1 MCIRDRS
8 HRQRHAQQ
16 AASQP
21 WIFQN
26 GDIAGWD
33 CPERLRLCRLP
44 GRHRERQDRMRGNA
58 MRLAPSV
65 ALLIAVSAISQ
76 TAGKR
81 ADLDGVWILLRAQV
95 GTLRLTPDGEKKRA
109 AYDFQKDD
117 PDFQCRPASFTRV
130 MHTPSPPIEVRQ
142 RQDYVE
148 VNYEFMDIHRRVP
161 IKQGL
166 AAKDA
171 PYAAREYPHLGRSVG
186 QYDGETL
193 VLDTLGV
200 PGLYQSAQM
209 RTVERFIPAG
219 DRMQIVVT
227 HYDPVYF
234 ELPLT
239 VTFNYIRLPG

>member
-1 MCIRDRS
+1 
-8 HRQRHAQQ
+8 
-16 AASQP
+16 
-21 WIFQN
+21 
-26 GDIAGWD
+26 
-33 CPERLRLCRLP
+33 
-44 GRHRERQDRMRGNA
+44 MRP
-58 MRLAPSV
+58 APVV
-65 ALLIAVSAISQ
+65 ALLIAASALSQ
-76 TAGKR
+76 TPGKR

-95 GTLRLTPDGEKKRA
+95 GTLRLTPEGEKKRA

-117 PDFQCRPASFTRV
+117 PDFQCKPASFTRV

-142 RQDYVE
+142 RQDHVE

-193 VLDTLGV
+193 VVETAGQAAGVLDTLGV
-200 PGLYQSAQM
+200 PGLYQSDQM
-209 RTVERFIPAG
+209 RTVERFIPNG

-227 HYDPVYF
+227 HEDPVYF
-234 ELPLT
+234 EQPLT
-239 VTFNYIRLPG
+239 VTFSYVRLPGGKIETWDCKPEEATFERFLQEAK

>member
-1 MCIRDRS
+1 MS
-8 HRQRHAQQ
+8 L
-16 AASQP
+16 AA
-21 WIFQN
+21 F
-26 GDIAGWD
+26 
-33 CPERLRLCRLP
+33 
-44 GRHRERQDRMRGNA
+44 
-58 MRLAPSV
+58 V
-65 ALLIAVSAISQ
+65 ALLIAIQAPAQ
-76 TAGKR
+76 TTGKR
-81 ADLDGVWILLRAQV
+81 ADLDGVWILLRAQN
-95 GTLRLTPDGEKKRA
+95 GTLRLTPEGEKKRA

-142 RQDYVE
+142 RQDQVE

-186 QYDGETL
+186 QYGGETL
-193 VLDTLGV
+193 VIETVGQAAGVLDTLGV
-200 PGLYQSAQM
+200 PGLYQSDQI
-209 RTVERFIPAG
+209 RTVERFIPNG

-234 ELPLT
+234 EQPFT
-239 VTFNYIRLPG
+239 VTFSYLRLPGGKIESWDCKPEEATFERFIQRD